1 MKEFTVKDE
10 QAFRL
15 RVKMWKCS
23 YPSTLNAIHFVQECK
38 DKEGNVEF
46 SSTYEFF
53 MTDSE
58 IKKLAEQL
66 VNE

>member
-23 YPSTLNAIHFVQECK
+23 LPSTLNAINFIQECK
-38 DKEGNVEF
+38 DKEGEVEF

-53 MTDSE
+53 MTDAE
-58 IKKLAEQL
+58 LKKLAGQL

>member
-23 YPSTLNAIHFVQECK
+23 SPATINAVNFIQECK